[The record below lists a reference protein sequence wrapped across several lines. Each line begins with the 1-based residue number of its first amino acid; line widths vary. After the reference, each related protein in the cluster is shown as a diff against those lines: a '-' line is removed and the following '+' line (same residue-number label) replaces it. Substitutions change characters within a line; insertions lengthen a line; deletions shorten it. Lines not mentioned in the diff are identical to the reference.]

1 MAYNHNARQE
11 VSDFIT
17 EKIHSGEW
25 QPGDKIWSENE
36 FCTNLG
42 VSRIAVRDAIANL
55 TAISVLRK
63 ARGSGTYVEEMDNA
77 SLEGIHYFSLDLED
91 VLDLMEFRYSME
103 AYCAEL
109 FTERASEED
118 IKELEECYYNMLHH
132 PETKEKD
139 FYSNQFHHLIAI
151 GTKNKFIIKIM
162 EYLNDN
168 MLHHQIL
175 LSKRVRK
182 KNFQIGATYHYK
194 ILQAIK
200 ARDKEM
206 AATYMRYHIRLGM
219 EQYKEVLNKEKH
231 KEEGV

>member
-1 MAYNHNARQE
+1 MAYKHNARQE

-63 ARGSGTYVEEMDNA
+63 ARGSGTYVENMDNA
-77 SLEGIHYFSLDLED
+77 SLEGIQYFSLDLED

-109 FTERASEED
+109 FTERATDED
-118 IKELEECYYNMLHH
+118 IKELEECYFNMLRH
-132 PETKEKD
+132 PDKEEKD
-139 FYSNQFHHLIAI
+139 FYSNRFHHLIAI
-151 GTKNKFIIKIM
+151 GTRNKFIIKIM

-168 MLHHQIL
+168 MFHHQIL
-175 LSKRVRK
+175 LSKNVQK

-200 ARDKEM
+200 DRDKEM

-219 EQYKEVLNKEKH
+219 EQYREVLNKK